1 MKISELIEVIK
12 NYHKGDVDGV
22 TIDDETTRDQIL
34 YGDPN
39 VDCTGIITTC
49 WATIEVIKEAIK
61 KNANFNICHEALF
74 WNHGDKQDWLIENKN
89 QVYFEKRK
97 LLDEYG
103 IVVWRDHD
111 YIHSG
116 IPMEDG
122 SYRDGI
128 FYGVAKL
135 LNWHNCFSERDT
147 FESINFEIPEIS
159 AKELVSKIIEIFHL
173 NGVKFIGNPNA
184 RINKVKLPMHIIGG
198 ANDLINEAE
207 KEDINCFLTM
217 ELSDFTFTEYVRD
230 AAMLGLDRCIIAMGH
245 FNIEESG
252 MWYMAQWL
260 QDIIKTR
267 VEIVCYTT
275 FTLFFARFP

>member
-61 KNANFNICHEALF
+61 KNANFIICHEALF

-173 NGVKFIGNPNA
+173 NGVKFIGNQNA

-230 AAMLGLDRCIIAMGH
+230 AAMLELDRCIIAMGH
-245 FNIEESG
+245 FNIEEPG

-260 QDIIKTR
+260 QDIIPEKIDIEF
-267 VEIVCYTT
+267 VQSGDNYQY
-275 FTLFFARFP
+275 FS

>member
-12 NYHKGDVDGV
+12 NYHKGDVEGV

-34 YGDPN
+34 YGNPN

-61 KNANFNICHEALF
+61 KNANFIICHEALF
-74 WNHGDKQDWLIENKN
+74 WNHADKQDWLIENKN

-97 LLDEYG
+97 LLGEYG

-230 AAMLGLDRCIIAMGH
+230 AAMLELDRCIIAMGH
-245 FNIEESG
+245 FNIEEPG

-260 QDIIKTR
+260 QDIIPEKIDIEF
-267 VEIVCYTT
+267 VQSGDNYQY
-275 FTLFFARFP
+275 FS

>member
-61 KNANFNICHEALF
+61 KNANFIICHEALF

-230 AAMLGLDRCIIAMGH
+230 AAMLELDRCIIAMGH
-245 FNIEESG
+245 FNIEEPG

-260 QDIIKTR
+260 QDIIPEKIDIEF
-267 VEIVCYTT
+267 VQSGDNYQY
-275 FTLFFARFP
+275 FS

>member
-1 MKISELIEVIK
+1 M
-12 NYHKGDVDGV
+12 
-22 TIDDETTRDQIL
+22 
-34 YGDPN
+34 
-39 VDCTGIITTC
+39 
-49 WATIEVIKEAIK
+49 
-61 KNANFNICHEALF
+61 
-74 WNHGDKQDWLIENKN
+74 
-89 QVYFEKRK
+89 
-97 LLDEYG
+97 
-103 IVVWRDHD
+103 
-111 YIHSG
+111 
-116 IPMEDG
+116 
-122 SYRDGI
+122 
-128 FYGVAKL
+128 

-230 AAMLGLDRCIIAMGH
+230 AAMLELDRCIIAMGH
-245 FNIEESG
+245 FNIEEPG

-260 QDIIKTR
+260 QDIIPEKIDIEF
-267 VEIVCYTT
+267 VQSGDNYQY
-275 FTLFFARFP
+275 FS

>member
-12 NYHKGDVDGV
+12 NYHKGDVEGV

-61 KNANFNICHEALF
+61 KNANFIICHEALF
-74 WNHGDKQDWLIENKN
+74 WNHGDKQDWLIKNKN

-97 LLDEYG
+97 LLGEYG

-147 FESINFEIPEIS
+147 FESINFEISEIS
-159 AKELVSKIIEIFHL
+159 AKELASKIIEIFHL

-230 AAMLGLDRCIIAMGH
+230 AAMLELDRCIIAMGH
-245 FNIEESG
+245 FNIEEPG

-260 QDIIKTR
+260 QDIIPE
-267 VEIVCYTT
+267 EIDIEFVQSGDNYQY
-275 FTLFFARFP
+275 FS

>member
-12 NYHKGDVDGV
+12 NYHKGDVEGV

-61 KNANFNICHEALF
+61 KNANFIICHEALF
-74 WNHGDKQDWLIENKN
+74 WNHGDKQDWLIKNKN

-97 LLDEYG
+97 LLGEYG

-147 FESINFEIPEIS
+147 FESINFEISEIS
-159 AKELVSKIIEIFHL
+159 AKKLASKIIEIFHL

-230 AAMLGLDRCIIAMGH
+230 AAMLELDRCIIAMGH
-245 FNIEESG
+245 FNIEEPG

-260 QDIIKTR
+260 QDIIPE
-267 VEIVCYTT
+267 EIDIEFVQSGDNYQY
-275 FTLFFARFP
+275 FS

>member
-61 KNANFNICHEALF
+61 KNANFIICHEALF

-111 YIHSG
+111 YIYSG

-230 AAMLGLDRCIIAMGH
+230 AAMLELDRCIIAMGH
-245 FNIEESG
+245 FNIEEPG

-260 QDIIKTR
+260 QDIIPEKIDIEF
-267 VEIVCYTT
+267 VQSGDNYQY
-275 FTLFFARFP
+275 FS

>member
-49 WATIEVIKEAIK
+49 WATIEVIKETIK
-61 KNANFNICHEALF
+61 KNANFIICHEALF

-230 AAMLGLDRCIIAMGH
+230 AAMLELDRCIIAMGH
-245 FNIEESG
+245 FNIEEPG

-260 QDIIKTR
+260 QDIIPEKIDIEF
-267 VEIVCYTT
+267 VQSGDNYQY
-275 FTLFFARFP
+275 FS

>member
-61 KNANFNICHEALF
+61 KNANFIICHEALF

-116 IPMEDG
+116 IPMEDE

-198 ANDLINEAE
+198 ANDLINETE

-217 ELSDFTFTEYVRD
+217 ELSDCTFTEYVRD
-230 AAMLGLDRCIIAMGH
+230 AAMLELDRCIIAMGH
-245 FNIEESG
+245 FNIEEPG

-260 QDIIKTR
+260 QDIIPEKIDIEF
-267 VEIVCYTT
+267 VQSGDNYQY
-275 FTLFFARFP
+275 FS

>member
-1 MKISELIEVIK
+1 M
-12 NYHKGDVDGV
+12 
-22 TIDDETTRDQIL
+22 
-34 YGDPN
+34 
-39 VDCTGIITTC
+39 
-49 WATIEVIKEAIK
+49 
-61 KNANFNICHEALF
+61 
-74 WNHGDKQDWLIENKN
+74 
-89 QVYFEKRK
+89 
-97 LLDEYG
+97 
-103 IVVWRDHD
+103 
-111 YIHSG
+111 
-116 IPMEDG
+116 
-122 SYRDGI
+122 
-128 FYGVAKL
+128 
-135 LNWHNCFSERDT
+135 NWHNCFSERDT

>member
-22 TIDDETTRDQIL
+22 TIDDETNRDQIL
-34 YGDPN
+34 YGNPN

-61 KNANFNICHEALF
+61 KNANFIICHEALF
-74 WNHGDKQDWLIENKN
+74 WTHADKQDWLIENKN

-97 LLDEYG
+97 LLGEYG

-230 AAMLGLDRCIIAMGH
+230 AAMLELDRCIIAMGH
-245 FNIEESG
+245 FNIEEPG

-260 QDIIKTR
+260 QDIIPEKIDIEF
-267 VEIVCYTT
+267 VQSGDNYQY
-275 FTLFFARFP
+275 FS

>member
-61 KNANFNICHEALF
+61 KNANFIICHEALF

-230 AAMLGLDRCIIAMGH
+230 AAMLELDRCIIAMGH
-245 FNIEESG
+245 FNIEEPG

-260 QDIIKTR
+260 QDIIPE
-267 VEIVCYTT
+267 EIDIEFVQSGDNYQY
-275 FTLFFARFP
+275 FS

>member
-61 KNANFNICHEALF
+61 KNANFIICHEALF
-74 WNHGDKQDWLIENKN
+74 WNHADKQDWLIENKN

-97 LLDEYG
+97 LLGEYG

-147 FESINFEIPEIS
+147 FESINFEISEIS
-159 AKELVSKIIEIFHL
+159 AKELASKIIEIFHL

-230 AAMLGLDRCIIAMGH
+230 AAMLELDRCIIAMGH
-245 FNIEESG
+245 FNIEEPG

-260 QDIIKTR
+260 QDIIPE
-267 VEIVCYTT
+267 EIDIKFVQSGDNYQY
-275 FTLFFARFP
+275 FS

>member
-61 KNANFNICHEALF
+61 KNANFIICHEALF
-74 WNHGDKQDWLIENKN
+74 WNHGDKQDWLIKNKN

-97 LLDEYG
+97 LLGEYG

-173 NGVKFIGNPNA
+173 NGVKFIGNQNA

-230 AAMLGLDRCIIAMGH
+230 AAMLELDRCIIAMGH
-245 FNIEESG
+245 FNIEEPG

-260 QDIIKTR
+260 QDIIPEKIDIEF
-267 VEIVCYTT
+267 VQSGDNYQY
-275 FTLFFARFP
+275 FS